1 MDAKLFGS
9 NKTGVLLPIRVS
21 SGEDYAFIPNALPPD
36 WSFGGKLWPLLT
48 EAHKRL
54 GMLDG
59 IGRTLPDPQLLL
71 SPLGRD
77 ESIASS
83 RLEGTYAT
91 AQEMLLF
98 ELDRKEQKSQAADA
112 DAWKEVSNYNK
123 ALASGTQTLMSEPI
137 SLNIVKDLHAKLL
150 TGVRG
155 TNARP
160 GEFREH
166 QVHIGSTR
174 RYIPP
179 PKEEI
184 KPCLD
189 QLASYINEGGH
200 TQFDPLVRAYLVH
213 YQFEAIHPFADGN
226 GRIGRIVLALMTWKW
241 CGHQMPWLYMSAFFE
256 KYKKEYI
263 DNLFRVSTEGDWD
276 TWIEFCLN
284 GTIQQANE
292 AISRCNL
299 LRLLKEDMHKR
310 ARSGGSPRTH
320 MIIDG
325 LFSNPIVRPSTLCR
339 EHQVAYATAAADI
352 QRLVKM
358 NILEE
363 LPNIRPIAFYSKEIF
378 SIAYSNPHQPE

>member
-1 MDAKLFGS
+1 MDATLFGS
-9 NKTGVLLPIRVS
+9 NKTGILVPIKVS
-21 SGEDYAFIPNALPPD
+21 SGEDYAFIPNPLPPD
-36 WSFGGKLWPLLT
+36 WSFGIKLWPLLT

-98 ELDRKEQKSQAADA
+98 ELDRKEQKGPAADV
-112 DAWKEVSNYNK
+112 DAWKEVLNYNK
-123 ALASGTQTLMSEPI
+123 ALASGTAALMSEPI
-137 SLNIVKDLHAKLL
+137 SLNIIKKLHDTLL

-160 GEFREH
+160 GEYRDH

-179 PKEEI
+179 PKEDI
-184 KPCLD
+184 NACLN
-189 QLASYINEGGH
+189 QLESYINEGM
-200 TQFDPLVRAYLVH
+200 QYDPLVRAYLVH

-241 CGHQMPWLYMSAFFE
+241 CGHHMPWLYMSAFFE

-263 DNLFRVSTEGDWD
+263 ENLFRVSAEGDWD

-292 AISRCNL
+292 AISRCNS
-299 LRLLKEDMHKR
+299 LRLLKEDMHNR

-320 MIIDG
+320 IIIDG

-339 EHQVAYATAAADI
+339 EHQVAYATAKNDI

-358 NILEE
+358 NILEK
-363 LPNIRPIAFYSKEIF
+363 LPDIRPITFYSKEIF
-378 SIAYSNPHQPE
+378 SKAYAKTQPE